1 MSGPDR
7 SDEIDDLVSS
17 VRDFVAHK
25 EYSARPQ
32 RVKSE
37 LLVLTP
43 AFRVQGDEDAYPP
56 LDHNASADSLGP
68 NVQRFEPPRLVERP
82 SLTEAAAEVEAA
94 VTEQKNEFEPDEGES
109 FAEDAWAASAF
120 PVTESPDIP
129 EESAPV
135 QVSTPEVAPVP
146 EPPRQES
153 ADLSDMIAQEIDAA
167 IGAKPEDAP
176 KQAARDILDEM
187 SVDLLRGL
195 VSEMIREELA
205 GALGE
210 KITRNV
216 RKLVQR
222 EINRALMARGID

>member
-43 AFRVQGDEDAYPP
+43 AHRVQGRDTSLPP
-56 LDHNASADSLGP
+56 LDYTSSLGP
-68 NVQRFEPPRLVERP
+68 NVHRFEPPRAHDAPTLEE
-82 SLTEAAAEVEAA
+82 TAAEFETA
-94 VTEQKNEFEPDEGES
+94 VTAQTDEFEPDEGES
-109 FAEDAWAASAF
+109 FAQDAWAASAF
-120 PVTESPDIP
+120 PETESPEPASEPASEVASTPPVASEP
-129 EESAPV
+129 EE
-135 QVSTPEVAPVP
+135 
-146 EPPRQES
+146 PRQKS
-153 ADLSDMIAQEIDAA
+153 ADLSEMIAQELDAA
-167 IGAKPEDAP
+167 FAAKPEDTP
-176 KQAARDILDEM
+176 KQAARGILDEM
-187 SVDLLRGL
+187 SVDILRNL
-195 VSEMIREELA
+195 VSEIIREELA

>member
-7 SDEIDDLVSS
+7 SDEIDELVSS

-43 AFRVQGDEDAYPP
+43 AHRVQGQDTSLPP
-56 LDHNASADSLGP
+56 LDYTSSLGP
-68 NVQRFEPPRLVERP
+68 NVHRFEPARSVGAPTLEETAVEFE
-82 SLTEAAAEVEAA
+82 TA
-94 VTEQKNEFEPDEGES
+94 VTAHHDEFEPDEGET
-109 FAEDAWAASAF
+109 FAQEAWAASAF
-120 PVTESPDIP
+120 PETESHVPAPEPVAEPD
-129 EESAPV
+129 
-135 QVSTPEVAPVP
+135 STPAVAPDTD
-146 EPPRQES
+146 PPRQKS
-153 ADLSDMIAQEIDAA
+153 ADLSEMIAQELEAA
-167 IGAKPEDAP
+167 IAAKPDEAP
-176 KQAARDILDEM
+176 KQAARGILDEL
-187 SVDLLRGL
+187 SVDILRSL
-195 VSEMIREELA
+195 VAEIIREELA